1 MIIAASVAVDVK
13 HPRAKKEYTYLVPEE
28 LAFSINIGDLVCV
41 PFNNIKVSG
50 VVTDLFDSIEKTS
63 DYKLKEVIS
72 KEAVS
77 LSAELVDLSR
87 ILAKYYGTPV
97 IDFLRLMLP
106 PKVSTKKESVY
117 SICSTDKVISSRA
130 FNQKQVLEFIIN
142 NGNVTVNDI
151 SENLK
156 ITISSIRSAL
166 TALTKKGII
175 KREYRVIRRKP
186 MIISGENNNGHINL
200 TLEQQNAVATIT
212 EGFRNAKKT
221 TLIYGVTGSGKT
233 EVYIRAIERVLNK
246 GKNALILVPEI
257 SLTPQMLS
265 IFRRRFPGKTA
276 VIHSRLSPGERFDEW
291 QRIFSPI
298 QDLGMII
305 IDEEHETSYKNGEHP
320 YYDARTVAKFRAKK
334 QDAML
339 VLGSA
344 TPSVESF
351 YRVAKGE
358 YSLVKLTSKFSPL
371 ATL

>member
-130 FNQKQVLEFIIN
+130 FNQKQVFEFIIN

-156 ITISSIRSAL
+156 ITISSHKSKASS
-166 TALTKKGII
+166 II
-175 KREYRVIRRKP
+175 
-186 MIISGENNNGHINL
+186 
-200 TLEQQNAVATIT
+200 
-212 EGFRNAKKT
+212 
-221 TLIYGVTGSGKT
+221 
-233 EVYIRAIERVLNK
+233 
-246 GKNALILVPEI
+246 
-257 SLTPQMLS
+257 
-265 IFRRRFPGKTA
+265 
-276 VIHSRLSPGERFDEW
+276 
-291 QRIFSPI
+291 
-298 QDLGMII
+298 
-305 IDEEHETSYKNGEHP
+305 
-320 YYDARTVAKFRAKK
+320 
-334 QDAML
+334 
-339 VLGSA
+339 
-344 TPSVESF
+344 
-351 YRVAKGE
+351 
-358 YSLVKLTSKFSPL
+358 
-371 ATL
+371 